1 MAPAERPPGRG
12 NSPSLV
18 QGPSAAR
25 PLQAKTNRRPAG
37 YEQSFLANSL
47 MRAKETRCPNARGF
61 YAVSASTGAALAIP
75 CKAWGCPHCVRVR
88 RATVAYMI
96 EAGVCRAQARGEKV
110 RFLTVTSPG
119 GYALSTRELY
129 ESFNRLRTTLRKSGE
144 LKEYLAVVE
153 LQERDGG
160 APHLHIIATGEFIP
174 QRRLSK
180 LASGAGFGPIADIRA
195 VRGTGPRSA
204 GMYLVKSLAQYATK
218 ANAGALAERVKSEGS
233 DTKARR
239 VRPVRCSQGWYPG
252 GMKDAQKHMLQLIGA
267 AQGEQDPGPWFMV
280 SRSPDGNI
288 HTISRPKPVE
298 EADQPM
304 AEERPQGPATM
315 PEGREAVTTARAA

>member
-1 MAPAERPPGRG
+1 M
-12 NSPSLV
+12 
-18 QGPSAAR
+18 
-25 PLQAKTNRRPAG
+25 
-37 YEQSFLANSL
+37 
-47 MRAKETRCPNARGF
+47 
-61 YAVSASTGAALAIP
+61 
-75 CKAWGCPHCVRVR
+75 R

-144 LKEYLAVVE
+144 LEEYLAVVE

-160 APHLHIIATGEFIP
+160 APHLHIIATGEYIP
-174 QRRLSK
+174 QRRLSA
-180 LASGAGFGPIADIRA
+180 LASSAGFGPIADIRA

-218 ANAGALAERVKSEGS
+218 ANAGALAERVKSEGNG
-233 DTKARR
+233 KATR
-239 VRPVRCSQGWYPG
+239 VRPVRCSRGWYPG
-252 GMKDAQKHMLQLIGA
+252 GMKAAQKHALQLMGGA
-267 AQGEQDPGPWFMV
+267 KEANDPGPWFMV
-280 SRSPDGNI
+280 SRDPNGNI
-288 HTISRPKPVE
+288 HTLSRPKPVDMD
-298 EADQPM
+298 DQPE

-315 PEGREAVTTARAA
+315 PEGREAMTTVRAA